1 MTTGL
6 FIRIRG
12 IIEQL
17 GCTWLIKNDD
27 AGIIHVKNESTRTI
41 FKDADE
47 ILYSL
52 AVAPP
57 DYLGRGENRQFVVTA
72 MEYDRIKTLEIDF
85 SIAALNSFL
94 VTIGENPEDY
104 KDFIDSLSV
113 PPVKTEEPHK
123 VDMSENKL
131 DLS

>member
-27 AGIIHVKNESTRTI
+27 AGVIHVKNESTRTI

-47 ILYSL
+47 ILYSF

-57 DYLGRGENRQFVVTA
+57 DYLGSGEKRQFVVTA

-85 SIAALNSFL
+85 SVTALNEFL
-94 VTIGENPEDY
+94 TSIGENPEDY
-104 KDFIDSLSV
+104 KDFIDSMYIA
-113 PPVKTEEPHK
+113 PIKKEKTHK